1 MSYRLAPVPTPN
13 AGPPADSTLEVR
25 LDKFDRTLGLDRG
38 KPFWFEAVWY
48 LVKCAFFLSAIPWPT
63 SFKRWLLIRFGA
75 RVGTGFVLRPR
86 VNFHLPWKLVIG
98 DNCWIG
104 EDCDFLTLEPIVL
117 KDHVAIAHRVYLATG
132 NHDFEDHT
140 MPYRNA
146 PITIE
151 RGTWVASCVFI
162 GPGVTVGEHCVI
174 GAGSVV
180 TKSVPPWSVVQGN
193 PATVVKPRVLKR

>member
-1 MSYRLAPVPTPN
+1 MPVSPVPARDNDPTR
-13 AGPPADSTLEVR
+13 DTTLQVR
-25 LDKFDRTLGLDRG
+25 LDKFDRTAGLDRG
-38 KPFWFEAVWY
+38 KPFWYEVIWY
-48 LVKCAFFLSAIPWPT
+48 LVKCVFFLSAIPWPT
-63 SFKRWLLIRFGA
+63 RFKRWLLIRFGA
-75 RVGTGFVLRPR
+75 SVGTGFVLRPR
-86 VNFHLPWKLVIG
+86 VNFHMPWKLVIG
-98 DNCWIG
+98 DYCWIG
-104 EDCDFLTLEPIVL
+104 EDCELLTLEPIVL

-151 RGTWVASCVFI
+151 RGTWVASCAFI

-174 GAGSVV
+174 SAGSVV
-180 TKSVPPWSVVQGN
+180 TKSVPPWSVAQGN